1 MLALILSGCS
11 DPEQEGKVTY
21 DVVFRESLAGT
32 YVKEQ
37 VGEQKYAYSYQ
48 YTDRGW
54 GPDLTEELVLNDR
67 GMINFQ
73 SIKGVNYRKTPSP
86 AASGACSLTG
96 RGRCTPAIPLLN
108 WCVPAFNGPILQKKR

>member
-48 YTDRGW
+48 YTDRGR

-86 AASGACSLTG
+86 AASGACETRR
-96 RGRCTPAIPLLN
+96 RGSPPVC
-108 WCVPAFNGPILQKKR
+108 